1 MADRVAG
8 VAPDKI
14 ERTVMGAAELIALEL
29 LVGFE
34 REVAIGIEHQLD
46 ALPQLFVAQ
55 EERIGGRS
63 GFHVAFIERVRCV
76 DTPSKAVLRRGS
88 CFGHFLSL
96 YRGGT
101 MIVHHLGK
109 SQSERIVWLCEELG
123 IPYDLKV
130 YDRDS
135 VTRLAPPEYK
145 ALHPI
150 GTAPVITDGD
160 VVLAESGAIIEYIVA
175 KHGKGRLTLAP
186 DHPDFAQF
194 LFWFHFANGTLQ
206 PATGRSMIL
215 SRLKLPDDNP
225 ILRAMKGRLDLAL
238 GLVEARL
245 AKTAFLAGSEFTT
258 ADIMIVFTLTTMRL
272 FLPFDLAPY
281 PAILAY
287 LQRIGGRPA
296 YRRAMQKGDPD
307 MALLLT

>member
-1 MADRVAG
+1 
-8 VAPDKI
+8 
-14 ERTVMGAAELIALEL
+14 
-29 LVGFE
+29 
-34 REVAIGIEHQLD
+34 
-46 ALPQLFVAQ
+46 
-55 EERIGGRS
+55 
-63 GFHVAFIERVRCV
+63 
-76 DTPSKAVLRRGS
+76 
-88 CFGHFLSL
+88 
-96 YRGGT
+96 

-130 YDRDS
+130 YDRDP

-160 VVLAESGAIIEYIVA
+160 TVLAESGAIIEYIVA

-206 PATGRSMIL
+206 PATGRNTIL
-215 SRLKLPDDNP
+215 SRLKLPEDNA

-245 AKTAFLAGSEFTT
+245 SKTAFLAGSEFTT
-258 ADIMIVFTLTTMRL
+258 ADIMAVFTLTTMRL

-296 YRRAMQKGDPD
+296 YRRAMHKGDPD
-307 MALLLT
+307 MAPLLT

>member
-1 MADRVAG
+1 
-8 VAPDKI
+8 
-14 ERTVMGAAELIALEL
+14 
-29 LVGFE
+29 
-34 REVAIGIEHQLD
+34 
-46 ALPQLFVAQ
+46 
-55 EERIGGRS
+55 
-63 GFHVAFIERVRCV
+63 
-76 DTPSKAVLRRGS
+76 
-88 CFGHFLSL
+88 
-96 YRGGT
+96 

-123 IPYDLKV
+123 IPYDLRV
-130 YDRDS
+130 YDRDP

-145 ALHPI
+145 ALHPM
-150 GTAPVITDGD
+150 GAAPVITDGD
-160 VVLAESGAIIEYIVA
+160 LVLAESGAIIEYIVA
-175 KHGKGRLTLAP
+175 RHGKGRLTLAP

-206 PATGRSMIL
+206 PATGRNMIL
-215 SRLKLPDDNP
+215 SRLKLPEDNP

-245 AKTAFLAGSEFTT
+245 ARSAFLAGSEFTT
-258 ADIMIVFTLTTMRL
+258 ADIMVVFTLTTMRL

-296 YRRAMQKGDPD
+296 YRRAMHKGDPD
-307 MALLLT
+307 MAPLLT

>member
-1 MADRVAG
+1 M
-8 VAPDKI
+8 K
-14 ERTVMGAAELIALEL
+14 
-29 LVGFE
+29 
-34 REVAIGIEHQLD
+34 
-46 ALPQLFVAQ
+46 
-55 EERIGGRS
+55 S
-63 GFHVAFIERVRCV
+63 WAFPTISR
-76 DTPSKAVLRRGS
+76 
-88 CFGHFLSL
+88 
-96 YRGGT
+96 
-101 MIVHHLGK
+101 
-109 SQSERIVWLCEELG
+109 
-123 IPYDLKV
+123 V
-130 YDRDS
+130 YDRDP

-160 VVLAESGAIIEYIVA
+160 LVLAESGAIIEYIVA
-175 KHGKGRLTLAP
+175 KHGKGHLVLAP

-215 SRLKLPDDNP
+215 ARLKLPDDNP

-245 AKTAFLAGSEFTT
+245 AKADHLAGNEFTT

-287 LQRIGGRPA
+287 LQRIGRRPA

-307 MALLLT
+307 MAPLLT